1 MKTFLNLHLI
11 DRVMYNPQE
20 VEKDVLKFWEKEN
33 IFNKLRKKNK
43 DKKRFSFID
52 GPITANNPMGVHH
65 AWGRTYK
72 DIFQRFKAMQ
82 GFDQRYQNGFDC
94 QGLWVE
100 VEVEKDLGLNSKR
113 EIEEYGLEKFSKAC
127 RKRVEKYSKVQTR
140 QSIKLGQWMDWD
152 NSYYTMDDGN
162 IEHIW
167 HFLKEC
173 HKKGWLYKG
182 TNVMPWCLRCGTSLA
197 QHELVDTYEEKIHEA
212 VYFKVPI
219 KNTKNHFLLIW
230 STTPWTFPANVS
242 AAINPGLIYVK
253 AEQSGSIYYLAEK
266 VAEKVLESNYKIL
279 ERVKGNKLI
288 GLEYTGPFDYLPVV
302 KNIKHK
308 VIAWKDVGEEEGTG
322 IVHMAPGCGAEDH
335 ELAKKENLPEISPI
349 DENGDYIEGFEW
361 LTGKNVK
368 KIHKLI
374 IEDLEKNNFL
384 YRTENYRHRYPHC
397 WRCKEELVF
406 RLVSEWFISSDEIRP
421 LMKKNAKEVFWHP
434 EHGGKLMQDWLDNM
448 QDWNIS
454 RRRYWGLPLPFY
466 ECECGHTEIIGS
478 KEELKK
484 LSTDPKKADS
494 LPELHRPWIDEI
506 KIKCPKCKREVSRIL
521 DVGDCWLDAGI
532 VPFSTLNYLQDK
544 KYWKKWFP
552 ADFITEMREQIR
564 LWFYSMLFMSTTL
577 KNISPYK
584 SVFLYEKVYDEKGRP
599 MHKSLGN
606 AIWFDDAVEKMGADV
621 MRWIYS
627 FQNPSVNL
635 NFGYGP
641 AKEAKRDLDVI
652 WNLGNYVKLYCK
664 PGKEEAD
671 DIASLWI
678 ISKREMTKESVTALL
693 DKLKPH
699 QAVQEIKQFLI
710 EDLSR
715 TYGQLV
721 RDKLEDKKIQSTL
734 YNSFFD
740 GIKLLSPFTPFITE
754 RLYQDLGGK
763 EESIFL
769 ESWPEPSKRE
779 IKEDLIKSMEEIK
792 GIIQEV
798 LAQRDKAKIGVRWP
812 LPNVLVTNK
821 NPKPLEHFSEI
832 IKTQTNVK
840 QVTFKIGGKEV
851 NLDTKMTE
859 ELEREGYIRELTRRI
874 QELRKKAKLK
884 KEDKIQLQ
892 IATKEKFLNNFKE
905 ELQQKVNAANLQIT
919 DKIEKKPKHLSKEK
933 IKDKEFEIGF

>member
-1 MKTFLNLHLI
+1 
-11 DRVMYNPQE
+11 MYNPQE
-20 VEKDVLKFWEKEN
+20 VEKEIIKFWEKDKV
-33 IFNKLRKKNK
+33 FDKVRKKNK
-43 DKKRFSFID
+43 GNKPFSFID

-100 VEVEKDLGLNSKR
+100 VEVEKDLGLNSKK

-127 RKRVEKYSKVQTR
+127 RKRVEKYSKIQTE

-152 NSYYTMDDGN
+152 NSYYTMDDYN

-182 TNVMPWCLRCGTSLA
+182 TKVMPWCLRCGTSLA
-197 QHELVDTYEEKIHEA
+197 QHELVDTYEEKTHEA

-219 KNTKNHFLLIW
+219 KNTKNHYLLLW
-230 STTPWTFPANVS
+230 STTSWTFSANV
-242 AAINPGLIYVK
+242 AAAVNPSLMYVK
-253 AEQSGSIYYLAEK
+253 AEQDGNIYYLAEK
-266 VAEKVLESNYKIL
+266 IAGKVLGGNYKIL
-279 ERVKGNKLI
+279 ERIKGNKLI

-308 VIAWKDVGEEEGTG
+308 VVAWKEVGDDEGTG
-322 IVHMAPGCGAEDH
+322 IVHIAPGCGAEDN

-374 IEDLEKNNFL
+374 IEDMEKNNFL

-421 LMKKNAKEVFWHP
+421 LMKKNAKEVFWHQ
-434 EHGGKLMQDWLDNM
+434 EHGGKLMLDWLENM
-448 QDWNIS
+448 RDWNIS

-466 ECECGHTEIIGS
+466 ECQCGHTEIVGS

-484 LSTDPKKADS
+484 LAINPKKVDS
-494 LPELHRPWIDEI
+494 LQELHKPWIDEI
-506 KIKCPKCKREVSRIL
+506 KIKCPKCRKEVSRVL
-521 DVGDCWLDAGI
+521 EVGDCWLDAGI
-532 VPFSTLNYLQDK
+532 VPFSTLNYMHDK
-544 KYWKKWFP
+544 KYWGKWFP

-584 SVFLYEKVYDEKGRP
+584 SVFLYEKVYDEKGKP
-599 MHKSLGN
+599 MHKSAGN

-635 NFGYGP
+635 NFGYG
-641 AKEAKRDLDVI
+641 AAREAKRDLDVI
-652 WNLGNYVKLYCK
+652 WNLGNYVNLYCNSK
-664 PGKEEAD
+664 KGEAD
-671 DIASLWI
+671 NIASRWI
-678 ISKREMTKESVTALL
+678 ISRRESAKENVTNYLERLQPA
-693 DKLKPH
+693 
-699 QAVQEIKQFLI
+699 QAISEIKQFLI

-715 TYGQLV
+715 TYGQLI
-721 RDKLEDKKIQSTL
+721 RDELENKEVQSVL
-734 YNSFFD
+734 FNSFLD
-740 GIKLLSPFTPFITE
+740 GIKLLSPFLPFIAE
-754 RLYQDLGGK
+754 KLYQNLNGK
-763 EESIFL
+763 EESVFL
-769 ESWPEPSKRE
+769 ENWPVSNKKLINKDLEKNM
-779 IKEDLIKSMEEIK
+779 KEAKE
-792 GIIQEV
+792 IIQEI
-798 LAQRDKAKIGVRWP
+798 LAQRDQAKIGVRWP
-812 LPNVLVTNK
+812 LPNVLIT
-821 NPKPLEHFSEI
+821 LEDAKSLAHFEDI
-832 IKTQTNVK
+832 IKKQVNVK
-840 QVTFKIGGKEV
+840 KVTFKSGKREIT
-851 NLDTKMTE
+851 LDTKMTE
-859 ELEREGYIRELTRRI
+859 ELEREGYVRELTRRI

-884 KEDKIQLQ
+884 KEDKIKLTVS
-892 IATKEKFLNNFKE
+892 TKENFLENFKE
-905 ELQQKVNAANLQIT
+905 ELKEKVNAADIKVEKKL
-919 DKIEKKPKHLSKEK
+919 EKKPKYHSIEK

>member
-1 MKTFLNLHLI
+1 
-11 DRVMYNPQE
+11 MYNPQE
-20 VEKDVLKFWEKEN
+20 VEKEIIKFWEKDKV
-33 IFNKLRKKNK
+33 FDKVRKKNK

-100 VEVEKDLGLNSKR
+100 VEVEKDLGLNSKK

-127 RKRVEKYSKVQTR
+127 RKRVEKYSKIQTE
-140 QSIKLGQWMDWD
+140 QSIKLGQWMDWN
-152 NSYYTMDDGN
+152 NSYYTMDDYN

-173 HKKGWLYKG
+173 HNKGWLYKG
-182 TNVMPWCLRCGTSLA
+182 TKVMPWCLRCGTSLA
-197 QHELVDTYEEKIHEA
+197 QHELVDTYEEKTHEA

-219 KNTKNHFLLIW
+219 KNTKNQYLLIW
-230 STTPWTFPANVS
+230 STTSWTFCANV
-242 AAINPGLIYVK
+242 AAAVNPGLMYVK

-266 VAEKVLESNYKIL
+266 VAEKVLGGNYKIL
-279 ERVKGNKLI
+279 ERIKGNKLI

-308 VIAWKDVGEEEGTG
+308 VVAWKEVGDDEGTG
-322 IVHMAPGCGAEDH
+322 IVHIAPGCGAEDN

-349 DENGDYIEGFEW
+349 DENGDYMEGFDW

-368 KIHKLI
+368 KIHKLVV
-374 IEDLEKNNFL
+374 EDLEKNNFL
-384 YRTENYRHRYPHC
+384 YKTENYRHRYPHC

-406 RLVSEWFISSDEIRP
+406 RLVSEWFISSDEIRSS
-421 LMKKNAKEVFWHP
+421 MKRNAKEVFWQP

-466 ECECGHTEIIGS
+466 ECSCGHTEIIGS
-478 KEELKK
+478 KADLKK
-484 LSTDPKKADS
+484 ISVDPKKIDS
-494 LPELHRPWIDEI
+494 LPELHKPWIDEI
-506 KIKCPKCKREVSRIL
+506 KIKCPKCKKEVSRIA

-544 KYWKKWFP
+544 IYWKKWFP
-552 ADFITEMREQIR
+552 AEFITEMREQIR

-577 KNISPYK
+577 KNVSPYK
-584 SVFLYEKVYDEKGRP
+584 SVLLNEKVNDEKGRP

-606 AIWFDDAVEKMGADV
+606 AIWFDDAVEKIGADV
-621 MRWIYS
+621 MRWMYS
-627 FQNPSVNL
+627 FQNPSANL
-635 NFGYGP
+635 NFGYQS
-641 AKEAKRDLDVI
+641 AKEAKKDLDII

-664 PGKEEAD
+664 HKKEEAGD
-671 DIASLWI
+671 VASKWI
-678 ISKREMTKESVTALL
+678 ISRRESAKEKVTKYLE
-693 DKLKPH
+693 KIQPN
-699 QAVQEIKQFLI
+699 QAIAEIKQFLI

-715 TYGQLV
+715 TYGQLI
-721 RDKLEDKKIQSTL
+721 RDDLDNPRIQATL
-734 YNSFFD
+734 YKSFID
-740 GIKLLSPFTPFITE
+740 GLKLLAPFIPFVTE
-754 RLYQDLGGK
+754 KLYQEISNDK
-763 EESIFL
+763 ESIFL
-769 ESWPEPSKRE
+769 EDWSISERKY
-779 IKEDLIKSMEEIK
+779 IDNDLEKYMMEVK
-792 GIIQEV
+792 YIIQEI
-798 LAQRDKAKIGVRWP
+798 LAQRDKAQIGVRWP
-812 LPNVLVTNK
+812 LPNVLVTNE
-821 NPKPLEHFSEI
+821 NPNPLEKFKDI
-832 IKTQTNVK
+832 IKKQTNVK
-840 QVTFKIGGKEV
+840 QVIFKTGQNSID
-851 NLDTKMTE
+851 LDIKITE

-884 KEDKIQLQ
+884 KEDKIKLH
-892 IATKEKFLNNFKE
+892 IATKENFLENFKE
-905 ELQQKVNAANLQIT
+905 ELKEKVNAADIKVEKKL
-919 DKIEKKPKHLSKEK
+919 EKKPKYHSIEK